1 MTSKRNHFDV
11 SNYLITTMHDKIV
24 RFQQVVAAHKD
35 TVTNEKDA
43 MGPRLRLIPRGS
55 TRLYSTRL
63 DSPRLPGITKQP
75 WAKTYFTLP
84 HGLLRLSPAILP
96 TACFF
101 KTACSLA
108 WIPALCSFTSFTAQS
123 CLIAVWHLIFKIII
137 HSEFFDKK

>member
-63 DSPRLPGITKQP
+63 DSPRLPGIAKQP
-75 WAKTYFTLP
+75 ESESWSEGEATFQ
-84 HGLLRLSPAILP
+84 
-96 TACFF
+96 
-101 KTACSLA
+101 SLEKA
-108 WIPALCSFTSFTAQS
+108 SRAFNFGMTAQRS
-123 CLIAVWHLIFKIII
+123 RKRASWTR
-137 HSEFFDKK
+137 